1 MTIER
6 IRVKF
11 CGMTRREDA
20 LAAAALGVDAIG
32 IVLTRR
38 SRRFAGVDNA
48 RAIRRALPPFVVA
61 VALFMDDEPAVV
73 AEAIA
78 TVRPD
83 LLQFHGSEEATDCVR
98 YGLPYLK
105 AVAMGR
111 SPSAPEV
118 MDGREGPMGRSPSAP
133 EVMDGREGP
142 IGEGSDWR
150 SVVAAHPQAAG
161 FLFDGNAAGE
171 QGGGGRRF
179 DWSQLPADL
188 ARPVIVAGGLTPENV
203 GEAIRTARPYAV
215 DVSGGIES
223 APGVKDAEK
232 MRRFVA
238 AVRSTE

>member
-1 MTIER
+1 MTTAR

-11 CGMTRREDA
+11 CGMTRTEDA
-20 LAAAALGVDAIG
+20 LAGAELGVDAIG

-38 SRRFAGVDNA
+38 SRRFAGIENA
-48 RAIRRALPPFVVA
+48 RSIRRALPPFIAA
-61 VALFMDDEPAVV
+61 VTLFMDDEPAFI

-83 LLQFHGSEEATDCVR
+83 LLQFHGSEEAPDCVR

-105 AVAMGR
+105 AV
-111 SPSAPEV
+111 
-118 MDGREGPMGRSPSAP
+118 PMGQ
-133 EVMDGREGP
+133 GG
-142 IGEGSDWR
+142 DWR

-171 QGGGGRRF
+171 QGGSGRRF
-179 DWSQLPADL
+179 DWSQLPAGL
-188 ARPVIVAGGLTPENV
+188 AAPVIVAGGLTPENV

-223 APGVKDAEK
+223 VPGVKDAEK
-232 MRRFVA
+232 MRRFIA
-238 AVRSTE
+238 AVRSSE